1 MTIGDLK
8 SKGIAD
14 HFVSNSFYG
23 FNSEIF
29 YNNVL
34 CLRDDHTASIL
45 QLTSILIIILL
56 LYRVNLFLPIK
67 III

>member
-23 FNSEIF
+23 LNSEIF
-29 YNNVL
+29 YNIVL
-34 CLRDDHTASIL
+34 CLRDDHTTSIL

-56 LYRVNLFLPIK
+56 LYRVNLFLHIK